1 MPFRRGLVTSAIAGV
16 LLCFVVGI
24 AAAEEIT
31 VLWGD
36 VLTRGIWTEY
46 AQKFEQETG
55 IKVNAINVAYDQRF
69 DKVVTSAMSGV
80 GTFDVIQLDAI
91 WTPQFAAAGWLWDI
105 TDHVDPDVLA
115 ELNPAA
121 VDAVTYQGRIYGLP
135 FFNSAKLL
143 YYNEKMLKDA
153 GFDRPPETLDE
164 FVEYAAALTQG
175 SGSDKVWGTVWSWAQ
190 DECLVCDYVALVH
203 AFPDGR
209 MFDETGN
216 PVFNQ
221 GGGVKALQLMVD
233 LLYKYEAADPAS
245 LTFHE
250 DDVNKAL
257 ASGRAAMIFN
267 WEGAVQ
273 EANDPNT
280 SQVPG
285 QVRVG
290 LIPAQ
295 PPLVSSTTLGPEG
308 LAIMANA
315 PNKEAALKFIEHMM
329 DREVQKA
336 IFVNGGFFPV
346 YNDLYDDPELA
357 ALVEDFAIYGEQFAY
372 GHARP
377 KVVQYNEIS
386 DILQLELHN
395 ALLLRKSPQQA
406 LDDATAQISALLSE

>member
-1 MPFRRGLVTSAIAGV
+1 MRFRTSLLAVLVV
-16 LLCFVVGI
+16 LLLAFHAV
-24 AAAEEIT
+24 AAAQEVT

-46 AQKFEQETG
+46 AAKFEEETG
-55 IKVNAINVAYDQRF
+55 IKVNTINVSYDQRF

-105 TDHVDPDVLA
+105 TDHVDPAVLA

-121 VDAVTYQGRIYGLP
+121 VDAVTYQGRLYGLP
-135 FFNSAKLL
+135 FFNSSKLF

-153 GFDRPPETLDE
+153 GFDRPPQTLDE
-164 FVEYAAALTQG
+164 LLEYAIALTKG
-175 SGSDKVWGTVWSWAQ
+175 EGADKVWGTVWSWAQ
-190 DECLVCDYVALVH
+190 DECLICDYVALVH
-203 AFPDGR
+203 AFPDGE
-209 MFDETGN
+209 MFDENGR
-216 PVFNQ
+216 PAFNQ
-221 GGGVKALQLMVD
+221 GGGVKALQFMVD
-233 LLYKYEAADPAS
+233 LLHTYKVADPAS

-257 ASGRAAMIFN
+257 AAGRAAMIFN

-273 EANDPNT
+273 EANDPAT

-295 PPLVSSTTLGPEG
+295 PPLKSSTTLGPEG

-315 PNKEAALKFIEHMM
+315 PNKEAALKFIEYMM

-346 YNDLYDDPELA
+346 YNDLYNDPELA
-357 ALVEDFAIYGEQFAY
+357 EMVDDFAIYGEQFSY
-372 GHARP
+372 GHSRP

-386 DILQLELHN
+386 DILQVEIHN

-406 LDDATAQISALLSE
+406 LDDAAAKINALLD

>member
-1 MPFRRGLVTSAIAGV
+1 MRVRTTVLAVLVV
-16 LLCFVVGI
+16 LLFVFQV
-24 AAAEEIT
+24 AAEEVT

-46 AQKFEQETG
+46 AARFEEETG
-55 IKVNAINVAYDQRF
+55 IKVNTINVSYDQRF

-105 TDHVDPDVLA
+105 TDHLDPEVLA

-121 VDAVTYQGRIYGLP
+121 VDAVSYQGRIYGLP
-135 FFNSAKLL
+135 FFNSSKLF
-143 YYNEKMLKDA
+143 YYNEKMLQDA
-153 GFDRPPETLDE
+153 GFDGPPQTLDE
-164 FVEYAAALTQG
+164 LLEYAIAVTKG
-175 SGSDKVWGTVWSWAQ
+175 SGADKVWGTVWSWAQ
-190 DECLVCDYVALVH
+190 DECLICDYVALVY
-203 AFPDGR
+203 AYPDGEL
-209 MFDETGN
+209 FDENGR

-221 GGGVKALQLMVD
+221 GGAVKALQFMVD
-233 LLYKYEAADPAS
+233 LLHKYEVADPAS

-257 ASGRAAMIFN
+257 AAGRAAMILN

-273 EANDPNT
+273 EANDPAT

-295 PPLVSSTTLGPEG
+295 PPLKSSTTLGPEG
-308 LAIMANA
+308 LAIMNNA
-315 PNKEAALKFIEHMM
+315 PNKEAALKFVEYMM

-346 YNDLYDDPELA
+346 YKDLYNDPELA
-357 ALVEDFAIYGEQFAY
+357 GMVDDFAVYGEQFSY
-372 GHARP
+372 GHSRP

-386 DILQLELHN
+386 DILQLEIHN
-395 ALLLRKSPQQA
+395 ALLQRKSPQQA
-406 LDDATAQISALLSE
+406 LDDAAAKINALLD